1 MKIKTNLGALLV
13 SVLLLGSCAA
23 PNVAY
28 FNDVQAG
35 NVLPT
40 ADQLAIRLMPNDKIS
55 IVVNNRSQELSAM
68 FNLPFY
74 SLRSGSAGGGYSQ
87 YMSGYIVDSQGYI
100 DFPELGPIK
109 VAGLKREEVARTI
122 KEMLVERNLL
132 KDPVVTVEYA
142 NLGFNIMG
150 EVNNPGRYAFDRDR
164 LNILDAISLAGD
176 LSIQGKR
183 DNVLL
188 MREQKDGS
196 HITYRLNLQNA
207 SQLMQSPA
215 FYIQQNDIIYVEPNA
230 YRARQTTVNGN
241 NVLSASF
248 WISVASLATSIT
260 TSIVTI
266 LSRTNKN

>member
-1 MKIKTNLGALLV
+1 MKIKCFFG
-13 SVLLLGSCAA
+13 SVLTAGLLLSSCGA

-28 FNDVQAG
+28 FNDLSAG
-35 NVLPT
+35 SVVPT
-40 ADQLAIRLMPNDKIS
+40 AEQLAIRLMPQDKIT
-55 IVVNNRSQELSAM
+55 IIVNNRSQELSSM
-68 FNLPFY
+68 FNLPIY
-74 SLRSGSAGGGYSQ
+74 APRIGGLSYTQYIAGYT
-87 YMSGYIVDSQGYI
+87 VDSEGYI
-100 DFPELGPIK
+100 DFPQLGRIK
-109 VAGLKREEVARTI
+109 VAGLKREEVAYTI
-122 KEMLVERNLL
+122 KDLLVESNLL

-150 EVNNPGRYAFDRDR
+150 EVNKPGRYAFDRDR
-164 LNILDAISLAGD
+164 LTILDALSLAGD

-183 DNVLL
+183 QNIVL

-196 HITYRLNLQNA
+196 HLTYRLDLQNA
-207 SQLMQSPA
+207 QQLMQSPA
-215 FYIQQNDIIYVEPNA
+215 FYIQQNDVIYVEPNA

-266 LSRTNKN
+266 LNRTSK

>member
-40 ADQLAIRLMPNDKIS
+40 ADQLAIRLMPQDKIS

-68 FNLPFY
+68 FNLPIY
-74 SLRSGSAGGGYSQ
+74 SLRIGGSGSYSQ
-87 YMSGYIVDSQGYI
+87 YLAGYTVDTQGYI

-109 VAGLKREEVARTI
+109 VAGLKREEVARTV

-142 NLGFNIMG
+142 NLGFNILG
-150 EVNNPGRYAFDRDR
+150 EVNRPGRYAFDRDR

-196 HITYRLNLQNA
+196 HVTYRLNLQKA
-207 SQLMQSPA
+207 GQLMQSPA
-215 FYIQQNDIIYVEPNA
+215 FYIQQNDVIYVEPNA

-260 TSIVTI
+260 TSVVTI
-266 LSRTNKN
+266 LNLNK